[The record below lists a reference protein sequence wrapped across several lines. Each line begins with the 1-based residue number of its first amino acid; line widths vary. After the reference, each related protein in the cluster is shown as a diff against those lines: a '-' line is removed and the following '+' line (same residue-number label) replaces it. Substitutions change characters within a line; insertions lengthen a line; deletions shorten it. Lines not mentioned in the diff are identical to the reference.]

1 MTFFTHAREA
11 FVIGFLKQFHW
22 ITFLK
27 QKIDWKKRRKS
38 SIYFGEFCLPENVV
52 HTFIKIVFAR
62 SVD

>member
-27 QKIDWKKRRKS
+27 QKIDWKNVENPQSTLANFVCLKMS
-38 SIYFGEFCLPENVV
+38 SIHLLKLCS
-52 HTFIKIVFAR
+52 HAQ
-62 SVD
+62 